1 MRAHRRFLLPRR
13 YPESLGHIRRSVTA
27 RVRKIRGRIERLIA
41 ERGAGGEAPTASESC
56 AQGCRCGSSAV
67 PGGAQS
73 GTAYVPDSELSGRSQ
88 PASSRASSP
97 ATAVAATPAPALA
110 VPWPAYFKQ
119 EEDRSIPIDV
129 ASLRGFKDCHRGQ
142 RCFIIGNGPSLNKVN
157 LALLENEVTFGVNGI
172 FYKTEEMGFAPTYYM
187 VEDSHVI
194 RDNLERIKTYAKP
207 RHRFFPSEYRAM
219 LPDIAEA
226 SFFLMNRGFYE
237 KKSPNFRLPRFSA
250 DISDR
255 IYCGQTVTY
264 MNFQLAYY
272 MGFQRVYLIGVDFS
286 YAIPTSAIVE
296 GTNITSTDDDPNHF
310 HPEYFG
316 KGKKW
321 HDPQLDQVK
330 KGYEFA
336 DLVFKWDGRQ
346 IFNATKGGELEVF
359 ERVDFDSLFH
369 AN

>member
-1 MRAHRRFLLPRR
+1 M
-13 YPESLGHIRRSVTA
+13 
-27 RVRKIRGRIERLIA
+27 
-41 ERGAGGEAPTASESC
+41 
-56 AQGCRCGSSAV
+56 
-67 PGGAQS
+67 
-73 GTAYVPDSELSGRSQ
+73 
-88 PASSRASSP
+88 
-97 ATAVAATPAPALA
+97 
-110 VPWPAYFKQ
+110 
-119 EEDRSIPIDV
+119 
-129 ASLRGFKDCHRGQ
+129 
-142 RCFIIGNGPSLNKVN
+142 
-157 LALLENEVTFGVNGI
+157 TFGVNGI

-194 RDNLERIKTYAKP
+194 RDNLERIKGYTNPK
-207 RHRFFPSEYRAM
+207 HRFFPSEYRAM
-219 LPDIAEA
+219 LPGIADA

-237 KKSPNFRLPRFSA
+237 KKSPNFRLPRFST

-321 HDPQLDQVK
+321 HDPQLDQVQ

-336 DLVFKWDGRQ
+336 DLVFKWNGRQ

-359 ERVDFDSLFH
+359 ERVDFDSLFE
-369 AN
+369 AQ